1 MDLRQLW
8 HLVRRWLW
16 LVILGAL
23 VGGSLAYVI
32 SRNTKPVYQAST
44 TLLIAPGSAQSLDS
58 YSTLIAS
65 ERLARTYAQLLQS
78 APVMEETYRRLE
90 RMESEGLPVG
100 DLTTSFSLS
109 AIPVRD
115 TQLLHVSVTGTDPEL
130 IGAATNALVEG
141 FIEWQT
147 TIQRERYSESKSNL
161 ALEMEQL
168 QASIDEIE
176 NRAEELQKAGESA
189 DQNELI
195 RLQDQLVQYQNSYSA
210 LLSSYSDI
218 GLAEANS
225 SATVTIISPAVAP
238 KAPIRPRVL
247 SSTLLGAALGALAGA
262 GLAFLLEYLDDTV
275 KSPEDLQATGL
286 GVIGV
291 VQRVPG
297 NGKKDPSR
305 IFAIGQPKSLVT
317 EAYRTLRTNLQF
329 SSLDTPLRSLV
340 VTSAVATEGKTTTA
354 ANLAVV
360 MAQAGNQIVLVDGD
374 LRRPSAHKLFG
385 LSSRTGLT
393 TALVEDPEA
402 LNGYLQDSGIE
413 NLRVLPAGPIPPNP
427 QELLGSQRMEELLR
441 RLEDEADIVVLDT
454 PPTLVVSDANV
465 LAARASG
472 VLMVVNTGKT
482 RRAAVR
488 QAVEGLRKVGA
499 NVLGCVLNMVS
510 TRGARSSYYYSS
522 YYYSHYYGD
531 GGRGGRRG
539 LVGRLRRSRQDDAQ
553 PQPDGGDPE
562 DSRFQRYTIRELRE

>member
-1 MDLRQLW
+1 MELRQYW
-8 HLVRRWLW
+8 HLLRRWLW

-32 SRNTKPVYQAST
+32 SRNTRPVYQAST

-78 APVMEETYRRLE
+78 APVIEETYRRLE
-90 RMESEGLPVG
+90 SMEAEGQRVG
-100 DLTTSFSLS
+100 DLSTSFSLS
-109 AIPVRD
+109 VMPVRD
-115 TQLLHVSVTGTDPEL
+115 TQLLEVSATGTDPVL
-130 IGAATNALVEG
+130 IAAAANALVEG

-147 TIQRERYSESKSNL
+147 NIQRERYSESKTNL

-168 QASIDEIE
+168 QANIDEIE
-176 NRAEELQKAGESA
+176 GRVQKLQAAGNSA

-195 RLQDQLVQYQNSYSA
+195 RLQDQLAQYQNSYSA

-225 SATVTIISPAVAP
+225 SATVTVISPAATQE
-238 KAPIRPRVL
+238 APIRPRVF
-247 SSTLLGAALGALAGA
+247 SNTLLATALGALAGA
-262 GLAFLLEYLDDTV
+262 GLAFLVEYLDDTV

-286 GVIGV
+286 GVIGI
-291 VQRVPG
+291 VQRVSG
-297 NGKKDPSR
+297 NGKR
-305 IFAIGQPKSLVT
+305 GTTGIFTLGQPKSLVA

-360 MAQAGNQIVLVDGD
+360 MAQAGNRIVLVDGD

-385 LSSRTGLT
+385 LSNATGLT

-402 LNGYLQDSGIE
+402 LNGYLQDSGIA
-413 NLRVLPAGPIPPNP
+413 NLRVLTAGPIPPNP
-427 QELLGSQRMEELLR
+427 QELLGSQRMEELLH
-441 RLEDEADIVVLDT
+441 RLEQEADIVVLDT

-488 QAVEGLRKVGA
+488 QAVDGLRKVGA

-531 GGRGGRRG
+531 GERGRQG
-539 LVGRLRRSRQDDAQ
+539 LVDRLRRPKRGDAR
-553 PQPDGGDPE
+553 PRTARVEPE
-562 DSRFQRYTIRELRE
+562 DSDATQRQGTT

>member
-1 MDLRQLW
+1 MELRQYW
-8 HLVRRWLW
+8 HLIRRWLW
-16 LVILGAL
+16 LVVLGAL
-23 VGGSLAYVI
+23 VSGSLAYVI
-32 SRNTKPVYQAST
+32 SRNTRPVYQAST
-44 TLLIAPGSAQSLDS
+44 TLLIAPGSAQALDS

-65 ERLARTYAQLLQS
+65 ERLASTYAQLLQS
-78 APVMEETYRRLE
+78 APVMEETYRRLQA
-90 RMESEGLPVG
+90 MKAEGQPVG
-100 DLTTSFSLS
+100 DLDTSFSLS

-115 TQLLHVSVTGTDPEL
+115 TQLLQVSVTGTDPTL
-130 IGAATNALVEG
+130 IAAAANALVEG

-147 TIQRERYSESKSNL
+147 NIQRERYSESKANL
-161 ALEMEQL
+161 IQEMEQL

-176 NRAEELQKAGESA
+176 SRIQELNSVGES
-189 DQNELI
+189 QNQTELM

-210 LLSSYSDI
+210 LLSSYSEI

-225 SATVTIISPAVAP
+225 SATVTVISPADTP
-238 KAPIRPRVL
+238 KAPIRPRVF
-247 SSTLLGAALGALAGA
+247 SNTLLAMVLGAVAGV
-262 GLAFLLEYLDDTV
+262 GLAFLVEYLDDTV
-275 KSPEDLQATGL
+275 KSPEDLQVTGL
-286 GVIGV
+286 GVIGA

-297 NGKKDPSR
+297 NGKSGSSQ
-305 IFAIGQPKSLVT
+305 IFAVGQPKSLVS
-317 EAYRTLRTNLQF
+317 EAYRTIRTNLQF

-360 MAQAGNQIVLVDGD
+360 MAQAGNRIVLVDGD
-374 LRRPSAHKLFG
+374 LRRPSTHKLFG
-385 LSSRTGLT
+385 LSNGTGLT

-413 NLRVLPAGPIPPNP
+413 NLRILPAGPIPPNP

-441 RLEDEADIVVLDT
+441 MLEKEADIVVLDT

-488 QAVEGLRKVGA
+488 QAVEGLRNVGA

-531 GGRGGRRG
+531 GETGQMG
-539 LVGRLRRSRQDDAQ
+539 LVDRLRRSIQGRPRSRRARVEPDDSAIQ
-553 PQPDGGDPE
+553 EKG
-562 DSRFQRYTIRELRE
+562 ST